1 MALSLSGKG
10 FKGNNSILALLRIS
24 AIKQKFELS
33 ILDKAKQVS
42 VSVSVSPASQQ
53 AQTFLTSTSR
63 LYISAAAARASS
75 ARSALAAFAG
85 RVPWRRSSL
94 EMTNSTSLSP
104 ASSSSSSSSSFS
116 SSSSSSPPSPPPSN
130 HVSAS
135 KQEANSTNKANSS
148 SSSSSSTS
156 TSSASSF
163 SFSAWWKS
171 HKVQLREMISSYGYF
186 SVATYFTIYVTTLVS
201 VYNLVK
207 FGVLTSPDP
216 RPWVKNLWIK
226 KKLFGEEAE
235 LPDWGVDMA
244 NAWLYT
250 KLTEPARVVVT
261 LFLVPLLASRL
272 PPRFLAVFGVKKGM
286 VNDLRR

>member
-33 ILDKAKQVS
+33 ILDKAKQ

-135 KQEANSTNKANSS
+135 KQEANSTNKAN